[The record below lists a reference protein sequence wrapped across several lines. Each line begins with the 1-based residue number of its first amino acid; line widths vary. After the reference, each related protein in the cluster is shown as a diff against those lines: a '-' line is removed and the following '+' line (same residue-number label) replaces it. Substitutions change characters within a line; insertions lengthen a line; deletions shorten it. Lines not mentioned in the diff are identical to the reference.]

1 MLDYYQILGVSPSAS
16 HDEIVAAYRAKVRE
30 LHIGDNPIAE
40 LTPEQR
46 AVEDAYMILYDE
58 TRRKQYDIQNGFYS
72 DTEENALEE
81 NASLAEYVF
90 ILQLFIFFNVILPAL
105 FIMGIIACVGF
116 IWAIVEVFAK

>member
-81 NASLAEYVF
+81 KASLAEYVF
-90 ILQLFIFFNVILPAL
+90 KLKLFIFFNVILPAL